1 MLGFDKL
8 ASNARRFRMLMG
20 MFLQEFDLL
29 LTKMEK
35 AHPEEERKRL
45 SKRSRQREI
54 GAGRRFALS
63 LRDRTLL
70 LLFYYR
76 MYATQDVVAEVFG
89 VGQATVSRSHRPDD
103 AHRKAVRAHAGKA
116 LRKGQQGVHHRGT
129 GGIFPGTHKPG

>member
-1 MLGFDKL
+1 MICCSQKW
-8 ASNARRFRMLMG
+8 RRRTLRR
-20 MFLQEFDLL
+20 
-29 LTKMEK
+29 
-35 AHPEEERKRL
+35 ERKRL

-89 VGQATVSRSHRPDD
+89 VGQATVSRSIDQMTPTARQCVPMP
-103 AHRKAVRAHAGKA
+103 AKLYAKANKVSTIEE
-116 LRKGQQGVHHRGT
+116 LEEF
-129 GGIFPGTHKPG
+129 FPGLISLVDA